1 MAQGVSWGKRENAS
15 SCISNNIVFPGVG
28 RMEPWG
34 RGLECQ
40 SVGSS
45 SVWVFSSQCLPP
57 GRGGG
62 RGGGCPL
69 PQWWPQAETCPG
81 LRTAKH
87 QILYVS
93 SETQPEADIAIAPP
107 AGSLEKDSETPSL
120 ALTSSSIILVIVF
133 KYFSFCLMI
142 QLTQVY

>member
-1 MAQGVSWGKRENAS
+1 MRAAPGSGCFLPSAS
-15 SCISNNIVFPGVG
+15 T
-28 RMEPWG
+28 
-34 RGLECQ
+34 
-40 SVGSS
+40 
-45 SVWVFSSQCLPP
+45 P
-57 GRGGG
+57 GRGRDGGGGGG
-62 RGGGCPL
+62 RPL
-69 PQWWPQAETCPG
+69 SQWWPQAETCPG

-87 QILYVS
+87 QTLYIG

-120 ALTSSSIILVIVF
+120 ALTTSSIILVIIF